1 MNSNLPVIIL
11 KDTILLPEAEIR
23 FEFED
28 EISKSIIYESEVFHN
43 NKILVITNIYAKDN
57 NITNKLPVIG
67 TIATISKKLVLPNGK
82 ERITLKGIERA
93 KVIQYLMPSK
103 DTIESI
109 ISKIKKYKIEPQV
122 KEIVIKKILSK
133 LEKYIEEVPTMS
145 NSLLSLLSG
154 VSDLD
159 KITDIIANNLSLN
172 SNEYLKYLKETNPL
186 KRAEML
192 MKEMHKEEQL
202 FNIEKNIDIKVKEE
216 LDENEK
222 RFYLKEKINL
232 LKEELGEVSTREEE
246 LDCLREKVKKLSSSD
261 KIKNKIFHE
270 IERYEKM
277 SNISPE
283 FSIERN
289 YIDLMLSLPWDKKTK
304 EEEDLS
310 KIKEKLDESH
320 FGLSEVKDRIIE
332 YLAIKKQSSK
342 VSAPIICLVGP
353 PGVGK
358 TTMAYSIAE
367 SINRNFVKISL
378 GGVDD
383 EAVIK
388 GHIRTYI
395 GATCGKIIAGI
406 RRAETSNPVF
416 LMDEIDK
423 LNSNYK
429 GDPASALLE
438 VLDSTQNKLFKDH
451 YLEEEYDLSDVLFIT
466 TANDIKT
473 IPTALLDRLEVINI
487 DGYTELEKISI
498 ANDYLIPK
506 ICADHGIKNIKI
518 SNEELLN
525 LIRFYTKESG
535 VRELERMISKIV
547 RKKVSNKVIN
557 NKKINLSVTDVSK
570 YLGKRIYDKEEIT
583 NEIGVVNGLAYTNY
597 GGDIVK
603 IEANHYKGNGNII
616 LTGSMGDI
624 MLESAKIALSYIKAN
639 YKKFNIDYNV
649 FKDDI
654 HINVP
659 NIAIPKEGPSAGV
672 TLVTCLIST
681 LSNLNINNKI
691 AFTGE
696 ITLRGNI
703 LSIGGLK
710 EKAIGA
716 YINDINTVFIPYSN
730 INDLDNIPKEIK
742 DKITFIPV
750 KNYNEIY
757 NYLKDSQIKK
767 CSED

>member
-11 KDTILLPEAEIR
+11 KDTILLPESEIR

-43 NKILVITNIYAKDN
+43 NKILVITNIYAKEN
-57 NITNKLPVIG
+57 NKTQKLPVIG
-67 TIATISKKLVLPNGK
+67 TIATINKKLVLPNGK

-93 KVIQYLMPSK
+93 RVIQYLMPSK

-109 ISKIKKYKIEPQV
+109 ISKIKKQKIETQV
-122 KEIVIKKILSK
+122 QEIIIKKLLSK
-133 LEKYIEEVPTMS
+133 LEKYIDEVPTMS

-159 KITDIIANNLSLN
+159 KITDIIANNLALN
-172 SNEYLKYLKETNPL
+172 SLEKLKYLKEINSL

-202 FNIEKNIDIKVKEE
+202 FNIEKNIDIKVQEE
-216 LDENEK
+216 LDDNEK

-246 LDCLREKVKKLSSSD
+246 LEQLRESVGKLSSSE

-289 YIDLMLSLPWDKKTK
+289 YIDLMLSLPWNKKTK
-304 EEEDLS
+304 EEENLS
-310 KIKEKLDESH
+310 KIKEKLDKSH

-342 VSAPIICLVGP
+342 ISAPIICLVGP

-395 GATCGKIIAGI
+395 GATCGKIIDGI
-406 RRAETSNPVF
+406 KRAASSNPVF

-506 ICADHGIKNIKI
+506 ICAEHEIKNIKI
-518 SNEELLN
+518 SDEELLN

-570 YLGKRIYDKEEIT
+570 YLGKKIYDKEKIIS
-583 NEIGVVNGLAYTNY
+583 EIGVVNGLAYTSY

-639 YKKFNIDYNV
+639 YKKFNIDYNI

-654 HINVP
+654 HINIP
-659 NIAIPKEGPSAGV
+659 NIAIPKEGSSAGV
-672 TLVTCLIST
+672 TLVTCLISA

-703 LSIGGLK
+703 LGIGGLK

-716 YINDINTVFIPYSN
+716 YINDISTVFIPYSN
-730 INDLDNIPKEIK
+730 IKDLDNIPKEIK

-750 KNYNEIY
+750 KNYSEIY
-757 NYLKDSQIKK
+757 NCLKDSQIKV
-767 CSED
+767 